1 MKEWWDSLQARERM
15 IVTVLGGV
23 VALAVIYF
31 VLLKPLGD
39 ARTKLRAD
47 TKSQQATLAWMR
59 QAGQEVQQLRQQSS
73 AGGSNANRSLLSIVD
88 SSAKKSGLR
97 KPISRME
104 PDGDKAVKLWV
115 DDAEFDA
122 LVRWLGDLQ
131 RTFAVQVGRASF
143 SRTDSPGI
151 VNSRLTLERL

>member
-23 VALAVIYF
+23 VALVVVYF
-31 VLLKPLGD
+31 ILLRPLAD
-39 ARTKLRAD
+39 ARARLRAD
-47 TKSQQATLAWMR
+47 TKSQQATLAWMQ
-59 QAGQEVQQLRQQSS
+59 QAGQEIQQLRRQSS
-73 AGGSNANRSLLSIVD
+73 AGGASANRSMLSIVD

-97 KPISRME
+97 KPITRME
-104 PDGDKAVKLWV
+104 PDGDNAVKLWV

-122 LVRWLGDLQ
+122 LVRWLGELQ

-143 SRTDSPGI
+143 SRTDSPG
-151 VNSRLTLERL
+151 VVDSRLTLERL